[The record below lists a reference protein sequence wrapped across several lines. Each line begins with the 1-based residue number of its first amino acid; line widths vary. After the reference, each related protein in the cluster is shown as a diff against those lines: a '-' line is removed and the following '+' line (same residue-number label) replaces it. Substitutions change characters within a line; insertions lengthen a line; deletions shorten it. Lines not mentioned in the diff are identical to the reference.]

1 MFLKIKLFV
10 ILSLLAL
17 IKCLLLTMDKYS
29 FKAKWYNPDNSPPSS
44 RQTSIR
50 LPILASARIDA
61 ICEMF
66 PNKTKSAILN
76 DLIVQA
82 LEIFMDELE
91 SKPGKEIN
99 ADEEGVCYEDTGESG
114 RFIRLTQKY
123 LDRYQENINE
133 EDKVRIGDPVF
144 FVSHSDLKN
153 K

>member
-1 MFLKIKLFV
+1 
-10 ILSLLAL
+10 
-17 IKCLLLTMDKYS
+17 MDKCS

-66 PNKTKSAILN
+66 PNKTKSSIIN
-76 DLIVQA
+76 DLIIQSI
-82 LEIFMDELE
+82 EIFIGELE

-99 ADEEGVCYEDTGESG
+99 SDIDGIAYEDIGELG
-114 RFIRLTQKY
+114 NFTRLTQKY
-123 LDRYQENINE
+123 LNQYQEGTKE
-133 EDKVRIGDPVF
+133 EDKVRIDEPVY

>member
-1 MFLKIKLFV
+1 
-10 ILSLLAL
+10 
-17 IKCLLLTMDKYS
+17 MDKYS

-76 DLIVQA
+76 DLIIHA
-82 LEIFMDELE
+82 LELFIKELDPE
-91 SKPGKEIN
+91 PGKEISS
-99 ADEEGVCYEDTGESG
+99 DEEGISYEDVGESG
-114 RFIRLTQKY
+114 RFVRLTQKY
-123 LDRYQENINE
+123 LDKYQENLNE
-133 EDKVRIGDPVF
+133 EDKVKIGEPVHF
-144 FVSHSDLKN
+144 ISHSDLKN

>member
-1 MFLKIKLFV
+1 
-10 ILSLLAL
+10 
-17 IKCLLLTMDKYS
+17 MDKYS

-82 LEIFMDELE
+82 LEMFIDELE
-91 SKPGKEIN
+91 PEPGKEISD
-99 ADEEGVCYEDTGESG
+99 DEDGICYEDIGESG
-114 RFIRLTQKY
+114 RFTKLTQKY
-123 LDRYQENINE
+123 LNQYQEDTKE
-133 EDKVRIGDPVF
+133 EDKVRIEDPVYY
-144 FVSHSDLKN
+144 VPHSDLKN